1 MYSETSYCYPE
12 NNATCHKFVRR
23 TEILI
28 LLYLSAGILIGVT
41 VFGNLFVII
50 TVSHFRQ
57 LHTPTNLF
65 VLSLAVADFLY
76 GFILPFQFI
85 DVIENCWYF
94 GDAFCPYF
102 QTYFYFVLFASVLNL
117 VSISF
122 DRYFAVCNPFLYSSY
137 VTNSVAGSCIIF
149 IWLLAFLY
157 TYTFLFHTGGL
168 LLTDWCVGMCR
179 FAHYDDWLMIHYT
192 LTFLLPM
199 LLIICLYSVIFVTAR
214 RHVKAIN
221 CMMKET
227 KSASTAKTLGIV
239 VIAFIVLCS
248 PFFVFILVQML
259 FTINSENLGQVRL
272 ALTYLSTLNCCI
284 DPIMY
289 ALFYPWFRKSLKMMV
304 TLEIFKSSSLMT
316 IHPSIFQPAESEH
329 RVTGGSAGANP
340 SQHRAQG
347 RNQSRA
353 GCQPT
358 AALMTN
364 IF

>member
-1 MYSETSYCYPE
+1 MGVRGIIKKGLIYCYPE
-12 NNATCHKFVRR
+12 NNATFLKFVRR

-28 LLYLSAGILIGVT
+28 LLYLSTGILIGVT

-65 VLSLAVADFLY
+65 VLSLAVTDFLF

-102 QTYFYFVLFASVLNL
+102 QTYFNYLLFVSVLNL

-168 LLTDWCVGMCR
+168 LVTDRCVGMCR
-179 FAHYDDWLMIHYT
+179 FVHYDDWSMIHYT
-192 LTFLLPM
+192 LTFVLPM
-199 LLIICLYSVIFVTAR
+199 LLIICLYSVIFATAR

-227 KSASTAKTLGIV
+227 KSASRKITQLKAAKTLGIV

-248 PFFVFILVQML
+248 PYFVFILVQML
-259 FTINSENLGQVRL
+259 FTINSENLGTVRL
-272 ALTYLSTLNCCI
+272 AMTYLSTLNCCI
-284 DPIMY
+284 DPIIY
-289 ALFYPWFRKSLKMMV
+289 LFFL
-304 TLEIFKSSSLMT
+304 SSAFTCYWAFFFFCKKVCYTQNAYFYSCS
-316 IHPSIFQPAESEH
+316 HCSI
-329 RVTGGSAGANP
+329 
-340 SQHRAQG
+340 
-347 RNQSRA
+347 
-353 GCQPT
+353 
-358 AALMTN
+358 
-364 IF
+364 

>member
-12 NNATCHKFVRR
+12 NNATCPKFVRR

-28 LLYLSAGILIGVT
+28 LLYFSAGILIGVT

-65 VLSLAVADFLY
+65 VLSLAVADFLT
-76 GFILPFQFI
+76 GFLILPFHFI
-85 DVIENCWYF
+85 DVIENCWYL

-102 QTYFYFVLFASVLNL
+102 QTYYKYLLFVSVLNL
-117 VSISF
+117 VSISS
-122 DRYFAVCNPFLYSSY
+122 DRYFAVCKPFLYSSY

-157 TYTFLFHTGGL
+157 TYIFFFHTGGSL
-168 LLTDWCVGMCR
+168 ITDWCVGTCR
-179 FAHYDDWLMIHYT
+179 FVHYNDWWMIHYT

-199 LLIICLYSVIFVTAR
+199 VLIICLYSVIFVTAR
-214 RHVKAIN
+214 RHVKVIN
-221 CMMKET
+221 CMLKET
-227 KSASTAKTLGIV
+227 KSASSKITQLSKPSERKAAKTLGIV

-248 PFFVFILVQML
+248 PGFVFILVQML
-259 FTINSENLGQVRL
+259 FTINSENLGIVRL
-272 ALTYLSTLNCCI
+272 VVAYLVTLNCCI
-284 DPIMY
+284 DPIIY

-316 IHPSIFQPAESEH
+316 
-329 RVTGGSAGANP
+329 
-340 SQHRAQG
+340 
-347 RNQSRA
+347 
-353 GCQPT
+353 
-358 AALMTN
+358 N
-364 IF
+364 IV

>member
-1 MYSETSYCYPE
+1 MNSEINYCYPE
-12 NNATCHKFVRR
+12 NNATCLKSLRQ
-23 TEILI
+23 TKMSI
-28 LLYLSAGILIGVT
+28 LLYLSAGILIVVA

-50 TVSHFRQ
+50 TVAHFGQ

-65 VLSLAVADFLY
+65 VLSLAVADFLS

-102 QTYFYFVLFASVLNL
+102 KTYFYFLLFVSVLNL

-168 LLTDWCVGMCR
+168 LVTDWCVGICV
-179 FAHYDDWLMIHYT
+179 FVHYTDWWMVHYT

-199 LLIICLYSVIFVTAR
+199 LLILCLYSVIFVTAR

-227 KSASTAKTLGIV
+227 KSASRIV

-248 PFFVFILVQML
+248 PFFVFILVRML

-304 TLEIFKSSSLMT
+304 TLEIFKSSSLTT

-329 RVTGGSAGANP
+329 RVTGGSAGAIP

-358 AALMTN
+358 VALMTN